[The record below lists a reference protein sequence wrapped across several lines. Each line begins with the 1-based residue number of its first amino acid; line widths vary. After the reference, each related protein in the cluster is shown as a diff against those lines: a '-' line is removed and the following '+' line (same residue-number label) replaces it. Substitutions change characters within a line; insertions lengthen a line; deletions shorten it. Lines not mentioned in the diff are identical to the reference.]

1 MPGFWRVG
9 VDEPRRPRAGCKAAL
24 ASAVFMAQVA
34 YAATDRQVGF
44 RSFAAV
50 RLGMDVAALEKA
62 IGVRMT
68 GSPADPDGNCRYVA
82 PASGNEGLHFMLI
95 DDKLARIDVEA
106 PRVRTL
112 SGIGLGSTEA
122 SIRSTYR
129 GRIDEAPHK
138 YGGSESAYL
147 TIYSRSRKHAIR
159 FETEHGKVRYF
170 YAGTAE
176 TVQYSEGCS

>member
-1 MPGFWRVG
+1 MT
-9 VDEPRRPRAGCKAAL
+9 AGYKSVLIFAL
-24 ASAVFMAQVA
+24 LLAQVA
-34 YAATDRQVGF
+34 HAASDRQVGF

-62 IGVRMT
+62 MGVRMT
-68 GSPADPDGNCRYVA
+68 GAPADPGGNCRYVA
-82 PASGNEGLHFMLI
+82 PASGSEGLHFMLI
-95 DDKLARIDVEA
+95 DDRLARIDVEA

-112 SGIGLGSTEA
+112 SGIGLGSTDA
-122 SIRSTYR
+122 SVRSTYR
-129 GRIDEAPHK
+129 GRIEELPHK
-138 YGGSESAYL
+138 YGGNESAYL

>member
-1 MPGFWRVG
+1 MGNVRIQVLFAV
-9 VDEPRRPRAGCKAAL
+9 AL
-24 ASAVFMAQVA
+24 VLSAAQVA
-34 YAATDRQVGF
+34 DAATARQVGF
-44 RSFAAV
+44 RSFGAV
-50 RLGMDVAALEKA
+50 RLGMNVAAVK
-62 IGVRMT
+62 
-68 GSPADPDGNCRYVA
+68 
-82 PASGNEGLHFMLI
+82 GNEGVHFMLI
-95 DDKLARIDVEA
+95 DGRLARVDVEA
-106 PRVRTL
+106 TRVRTL
-112 SGIGLGSTEA
+112 SGIGLGATEA

-129 GRIDEAPHK
+129 GRVEESPHK